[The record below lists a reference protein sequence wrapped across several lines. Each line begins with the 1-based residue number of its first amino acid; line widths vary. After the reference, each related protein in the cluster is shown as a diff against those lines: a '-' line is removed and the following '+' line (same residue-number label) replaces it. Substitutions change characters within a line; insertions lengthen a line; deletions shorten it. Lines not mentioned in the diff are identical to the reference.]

1 MNIENESTGKDN
13 NLSSRSRIVDII
25 FSFSVKGL
33 NKTLTQ
39 EMMYITYRPMIGNAD
54 GSLNEVEV
62 LSGNIGYNL
71 KRVPDE
77 VVQKLESLERG
88 LVRLLPSYEVGATS
102 SDLAT
107 LVARVSEI
115 GCTYGRNPPVNMPN
129 QMHVAYFFPTERG
142 HIINTTLQWE
152 SLSRSEQLLVSNVA
166 SWVKK
171 QAWEHL
177 TNKVR
182 EVSGKA
188 GVASGSHKVFVS
200 YKKKSKAEEIA
211 ENIASRLSQPQ
222 QGINV
227 WFDKWEIKAGDS
239 IPGKIAEGFKDS
251 DACLIF
257 LNREFGES
265 EWCTKEMNTALVK
278 GIEENLT
285 VIPILVEVCDVP
297 ELLKELRRVNFIE
310 PTAMKFEQKLQEILD
325 AIYKADLNPYR

>member
-1 MNIENESTGKDN
+1 MKVEGNSTGRDI
-13 NLSSRSRIVDII
+13 SSCCPRRIVDITFTFRVSRLHDLYEPVMHI
-25 FSFSVKGL
+25 
-33 NKTLTQ
+33 
-39 EMMYITYRPMIGNAD
+39 EYRPLIGNVD
-54 GSLNEVEV
+54 GSLDESEV
-62 LSGNIGYNL
+62 LFGRIRYDLN
-71 KRVPDE
+71 KVPGE
-77 VVQKLESLERG
+77 VCQKLESLERG
-88 LVRLLPSYEVGATS
+88 LVSLLPSYEVGATS

-107 LVARVSEI
+107 LVASVRSI
-115 GCTYGRNPPVNMPN
+115 GCSYRSNPPVNLPDGL
-129 QMHVAYFFPTERG
+129 HVEYFFPTEPGEIR
-142 HIINTTLQWE
+142 NTNLEWE
-152 SLSRSEQLLVSNVA
+152 SLSRSEQLLVSNIA

-177 TNKVR
+177 TNRVR

-188 GVASGSHKVFVS
+188 AVASRYHKVFIS

-257 LNREFGES
+257 LSHEFGGS
-265 EWCTKEMNTALVK
+265 GWCTKEMNTALVK

-285 VIPILVEVCDVP
+285 VIPSLVEVCDVP
-297 ELLKELRRVNFIE
+297 ELLKELKRVNFIE
-310 PTAMKFEQKLQEILD
+310 PTATKFEQGLQEITD
-325 AIYKADLNPYR
+325 AIYKVDLNPY